1 MSIVAGFIDGTP
13 RPLRRPFGSSGYL
26 ARESNPSLGH
36 RAGFLDEEEINRV
49 IETAAEPSEERVEK
63 ALEKAGRTEGLSLEE
78 AAALL
83 STTDRELEARIFSS
97 AKEVK
102 KKIYGSRLVL
112 FAPLYLSNYCANN
125 CLYCG
130 FRADNRGLKR
140 KCLSTGEIKS
150 EVGALLDS
158 GHKRLLLVAGE
169 HPSFSNIDY
178 LEDAV
183 KTVYSVKRENSEI
196 RRVNVNAAPM
206 GVEDFRRLKEAGI
219 GTYQLFQETY
229 HLETYKRMHPSGP
242 KADYFRRLD
251 AVGAAMEAGIDDIG
265 IGALFGLYDYKF
277 EVLSLLAHA
286 RHMEEKH
293 GVGPHTISVPRIEPA
308 LNAPAAANP
317 PQPVSDE
324 EFKRLVAVLRLA
336 VPYTG
341 IILSTRE
348 SAETRNQ
355 VFSLGVS
362 QISGGSRTNPGGY
375 SENNTNPLD
384 EAQFALNDNRTLEE
398 LVKDVCEL
406 GFLPSF
412 CTSCYR
418 SSRTGDRFM
427 KLAKSGEIQN
437 FCLPNAILTFQ
448 EYLEDYASPEL
459 KKIGEK
465 VIERELP
472 NIPRQGVREATML
485 KLEETKKGRRDRYF

>member
-1 MSIVAGFIDGTP
+1 MIVAGFID
-13 RPLRRPFGSSGYL
+13 
-26 ARESNPSLGH
+26 
-36 RAGFLDEEEINRV
+36 EEEINKA
-49 IETAAEPSEERVEK
+49 IEDSAEPSEETVEK
-63 ALEKAGRTEGLSLEE
+63 ALEKAARAEGLSLNE

-83 STTDRELEARIFSS
+83 STENAEMEERIFS
-97 AKEVK
+97 AAREVK

-130 FRADNRGLKR
+130 FRRDNTELKR
-140 KCLSTGEIKS
+140 KCLNTDEIRS

-169 HPSFSNIDY
+169 HPAFSNIDY
-178 LEDAV
+178 LENAIN
-183 KTVYSVKRENSEI
+183 TVYSVRRGNSEI

-206 GVEDFRRLKEAGI
+206 GVEDFRRLKQAGI

-229 HLETYKRMHPSGP
+229 HLETYKRMHTSGP
-242 KADYFRRLD
+242 KADYFKRLEAID
-251 AVGAAMEAGIDDIG
+251 AAMAAGIDDIG

-277 EVLSLLAHA
+277 EALSLLAHA

-293 GVGPHTISVPRIEPA
+293 DGVGPHTISVPRIEPA
-308 LNAPAAANP
+308 LNAPAAAKP
-317 PQPVSDE
+317 PSPVSDE
-324 EFKRLVAVLRLA
+324 EFKRIVAVLRLA

-348 SAETRNQ
+348 GAEMRNE

-375 SENNTNPLD
+375 SENKRRTDPYGGAVEPGSRTNPGGYAENNRNPLD

-398 LVKDVCEL
+398 LVKDVCGL

-427 KLAKSGEIQN
+427 KLAKTGEIQK

-459 KKIGEK
+459 KEIGGK
-465 VIERELP
+465 VIAREMQ
-472 NIPRQGVREATML
+472 NIPDPKRREAALL
-485 KLEETKKGRRDRYF
+485 KLKEVKEGKRDRYF